1 MRPEQTVQEGQQVGS
16 QIKMLF
22 LVLNIK
28 EPEKT
33 GFSLCNET
41 PPPPCFLF
49 ELFWLSLAHMRAN
62 STVLHTDASSCL

>member
-28 EPEKT
+28 ESEKK
-33 GFSLCNET
+33 GLVFVMNLCLMVHHHHVSYLN
-41 PPPPCFLF
+41 C
-49 ELFWLSLAHMRAN
+49 S
-62 STVLHTDASSCL
+62 D